1 MWLLINLSNLFFT
14 KVKPLSNKEV
24 NHLNYNCLNTSQ
36 LALYYYTLD
45 DYLLS
50 NRYFSVKLLT

>member
-1 MWLLINLSNLFFT
+1 MWLLINLSNLLLT

-24 NHLNYNCLNTSQ
+24 NHLNYNWFNTSQ

-45 DYLLS
+45 EITYYLIDI
-50 NRYFSVKLLT
+50 FQ